1 MYIYVI
7 ICQNEIR
14 ITPLLSIHKKNTRAM
29 NISRKNLNVAA
40 INVKDDIIVI
50 KKSDYVVLINK
61 SFARLLVII
70 NAGVIKKIKITI
82 ILLLKL
88 KIASK

>member
-1 MYIYVI
+1 
-7 ICQNEIR
+7 
-14 ITPLLSIHKKNTRAM
+14 M